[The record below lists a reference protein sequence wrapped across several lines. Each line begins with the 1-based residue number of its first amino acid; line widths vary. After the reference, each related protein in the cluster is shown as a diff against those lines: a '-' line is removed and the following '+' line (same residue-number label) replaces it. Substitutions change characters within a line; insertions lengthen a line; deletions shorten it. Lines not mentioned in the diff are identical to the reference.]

1 MRSTP
6 TYIDLSHTIE
16 AGMIT
21 YKGLPAPV
29 ICDYLSREASRAL
42 YAPGTEFQI
51 GRIDL
56 VANTGTY
63 LDTPF
68 HRFENG
74 LDLSQLTLSR
84 LVHLEGIVIRV
95 DGLQVKAIDVSY
107 FEGLDLQ
114 GKAVL
119 VHTGWDQFW
128 RTDTY
133 FENSPFLTEAAAQ
146 YLVSAGAVLVGID
159 AHNIDDTSGNTRPV
173 HTTLLQNEI
182 TIVEHL
188 CNLQQVPTAGFTF
201 SAVPPKIKG
210 LGTFPVRAFA
220 MVQP

>member
-1 MRSTP
+1 MATR

-29 ICDYLSREASRAL
+29 ICDYLSREASRSI

-74 LDLSQLTLSR
+74 LDLSQLSLHR
-84 LVHLEGIVIRV
+84 LANLDGIIVRV
-95 DGLQVKAIDVSY
+95 DGLQVKAIDVAC
-107 FEGLDLQ
+107 FEGLDVQ

-119 VHTGWDQFW
+119 VHTGWDYFW

-146 YLVSAGAVLVGID
+146 FLVKARVVLVGID
-159 AHNIDDTSGNTRPV
+159 SHNIDDTSRNTRPV

-182 TIVEHL
+182 AIVEHL
-188 CNLQQVPTAGFTF
+188 CNLQQVPSTGFTF
-201 SAVPPKIKG
+201 SAIPPKIKG

-220 MVQP
+220 TVQS